1 MNDKKNN
8 YLKVQVDQKMEEAFR
23 KIIEKKGLSIQTA
36 LEIII
41 KNYILEKLDCIL
53 NRKKLLQD
61 QADKNNMKLSEY
73 CKLVLLDYLEQSML
87 LDTQKKLVELITE
100 TVQNANEKQFYKI
113 LTMLNKNNI
122 GIETIILQNDMT
134 YKYFDI
140 PQTRSELN
148 THLVN
153 HPITEVAREQ
163 VLKNIRELRNKKE
176 LTDE

>member
-1 MNDKKNN
+1 MNENKNSN
-8 YLKVQVDQKMEEAFR
+8 IVAFR
-23 KIIEKKGLSIQTA
+23 
-36 LEIII
+36 
-41 KNYILEKLDCIL
+41 LDPHK
-53 NRKKLLQD
+53 KKLLQD

-148 THLVN
+148 TH
-153 HPITEVAREQ
+153 
-163 VLKNIRELRNKKE
+163 
-176 LTDE
+176 

>member
-1 MNDKKNN
+1 
-8 YLKVQVDQKMEEAFR
+8 LH
-23 KIIEKKGLSIQTA
+23 
-36 LEIII
+36 
-41 KNYILEKLDCIL
+41 
-53 NRKKLLQD
+53 RKKQLQELSE
-61 QADKNNMKLSEY
+61 KNNMSLSEY
-73 CKLVLLDYLEQSML
+73 CKCIISDFIEQTML

-122 GIETIILQNDMT
+122 GIETILLQNDMT

-148 THLVN
+148 THLFN

-176 LTDE
+176 IENE

>member
-1 MNDKKNN
+1 MNNSENKNSN
-8 YLKVQVDQKMEEAFR
+8 IIAFR
-23 KIIEKKGLSIQTA
+23 V
-36 LEIII
+36 
-41 KNYILEKLDCIL
+41 DL
-53 NRKKLLQD
+53 NKKKLIQEM
-61 QADKNNMKLSEY
+61 AEKNNMKVSEY
-73 CKLVLLDYLEQSML
+73 CKNVLLDFMDQTML

-113 LTMLNKNNI
+113 LTMINKNNI

-140 PQTRSELN
+140 PQTRAELN

-163 VLKNIRELRNKKE
+163 VLKNIRELRSKKDYS
-176 LTDE
+176 DE

>member
-1 MNDKKNN
+1 MQENKNIN
-8 YLKVQVDQKMEEAFR
+8 VVAFR
-23 KIIEKKGLSIQTA
+23 IDLH
-36 LEIII
+36 
-41 KNYILEKLDCIL
+41 
-53 NRKKLLQD
+53 RKKQLQELSE
-61 QADKNNMKLSEY
+61 KNNMSLSEY
-73 CKLVLLDYLEQSML
+73 CKCIISDFIEQTML

-122 GIETIILQNDMT
+122 GIETILLQNDMT

-148 THLVN
+148 THLFN

-176 LTDE
+176 IENE

>member
-1 MNDKKNN
+1 MNENKNSN
-8 YLKVQVDQKMEEAFR
+8 IVAFR
-23 KIIEKKGLSIQTA
+23 
-36 LEIII
+36 
-41 KNYILEKLDCIL
+41 LDPHK
-53 NRKKLLQD
+53 KKLLQD

-140 PQTRSELN
+140 PQTEIRIKYPFSKSPYNRSCKR
-148 THLVN
+148 TS
-153 HPITEVAREQ
+153 I
-163 VLKNIRELRNKKE
+163 KKYS
-176 LTDE
+176 

>member
-1 MNDKKNN
+1 MQENN
-8 YLKVQVDQKMEEAFR
+8 IIAFR
-23 KIIEKKGLSIQTA
+23 VDLH
-36 LEIII
+36 
-41 KNYILEKLDCIL
+41 
-53 NRKKLLQD
+53 RKKQLQEM
-61 QADKNNMKLSEY
+61 ANKNNMKVSEY
-73 CKLVLLDYLEQSML
+73 CKGVLIDCLEQTML
-87 LDTQKKLVELITE
+87 LDNQKKLVEVITE

-122 GIETIILQNDMT
+122 GIETILLQNDMT

-163 VLKNIRELRNKKE
+163 VLKNIRELRSKKD

>member
-1 MNDKKNN
+1 MNENKNSN
-8 YLKVQVDQKMEEAFR
+8 IVAFR
-23 KIIEKKGLSIQTA
+23 
-36 LEIII
+36 
-41 KNYILEKLDCIL
+41 LDL
-53 NRKKLLQD
+53 NKKKLLQEI
-61 QADKNNMKLSEY
+61 AEKNNMKVSEY
-73 CKLVLLDYLEQSML
+73 CKNVLLDYMDQTML

-163 VLKNIRELRNKKE
+163 VLKNIRELRSKKDYP
-176 LTDE
+176 DE

>member
-1 MNDKKNN
+1 MNENKNSN
-8 YLKVQVDQKMEEAFR
+8 IVAFR
-23 KIIEKKGLSIQTA
+23 
-36 LEIII
+36 
-41 KNYILEKLDCIL
+41 LDL
-53 NRKKLLQD
+53 NKKKLLQEI
-61 QADKNNMKLSEY
+61 AEKNNMKVSEY
-73 CKLVLLDYLEQSML
+73 CKNVLLDYMDQTML

-140 PQTRSELN
+140 PQTRAELN

-163 VLKNIRELRNKKE
+163 VLKNIRELRSKKDYP
-176 LTDE
+176 DE

>member
-1 MNDKKNN
+1 MNENKNSN
-8 YLKVQVDQKMEEAFR
+8 IVAFR
-23 KIIEKKGLSIQTA
+23 
-36 LEIII
+36 
-41 KNYILEKLDCIL
+41 LDPHK
-53 NRKKLLQD
+53 KKLLQD
-61 QADKNNMKLSEY
+61 QADKNNMKL
-73 CKLVLLDYLEQSML
+73 VLLDYLEQLML